1 VLYPPAKWGDIHF
14 ANIAFGYGLM
24 VTPLQMVAGYAAL
37 ANGGVYQ
44 PPRLVQKLIYFDG
57 REEVPPRPA
66 NAREPLRVVSA
77 ATARTML
84 EIMTGVTGPE
94 GTATRA
100 VVDGFQVAGKT
111 GTAQKWENGR
121 WGDWTSSFVGII
133 PAHDPRLVIA
143 VILDEPEPEHRG
155 GMVAAPAFREIAQ
168 AALQYLAV
176 PPDPKLLA
184 AAKAKPLVAT
194 TVVEEE
200 GPPVGAEAR
209 AELAAADLIEG
220 PGTDQPLWGGPE
232 DLDTTP
238 ALGEDESGEVAAGGD
253 GAPAG
258 AETAAA
264 EPGAAAEGLITVP
277 NFVGMSI
284 GQAIRAAREAGVEI
298 AAEGSGLAV
307 AQSPT
312 PGPRPRGARCRVSF
326 RPGG

>member
-1 VLYPPAKWGDIHF
+1 
-14 ANIAFGYGLM
+14 
-24 VTPLQMVAGYAAL
+24 
-37 ANGGVYQ
+37 
-44 PPRLVQKLIYFDG
+44 
-57 REEVPPRPA
+57 
-66 NAREPLRVVSA
+66 VSA
-77 ATARTML
+77 APARTML

-111 GTAQKWENGR
+111 GTAQKWVNGK
-121 WGDWTSSFVGII
+121 WGPWTSSFIGVI

-184 AAKAKPLVAT
+184 AAKPKPAAA
-194 TVVEEE
+194 VEEA
-200 GPPVGAEAR
+200 GPPAG
-209 AELAAADLIEG
+209 AELAAELIEG

-238 ALGEDESGEVAAGGD
+238 ALGEDEGGEVAAGAE

-258 AETAAA
+258 SETGAA
-264 EPGAAAEGLITVP
+264 EPEAPAEGLITVP
-277 NFVGMSI
+277 SFVGMSI

-307 AQSPT
+307 AQSPA
-312 PGPRPRGARCRVSF
+312 PGPRQRGALCRVSF